1 MNKLFFNLLVF
12 TAFAVTIIS
21 CGDQQSE
28 KGDLIIYG
36 GNIYTVSDTGI
47 VEAVV
52 SKGDKILFVGSK
64 AEALKFKGDS
74 TQLLDL
80 KGKTMTPG
88 LIESHAHIM
97 GIGYNRL
104 NIDLMKV
111 NSYEE
116 LIQKVE
122 EVAANTPKGEWILG
136 RGWHQDKWKDQT
148 ETRFKGFPTHDD
160 LSARVP
166 DHPVWLKH
174 ASGHMGLANAAAM
187 EKAGIDRDSPQ
198 PDGGEIFMGIGGN
211 PTGIFNETA
220 QSEIIKA
227 IPESGAERETK
238 ALELAVQELL
248 ENGITSMHNA
258 GAVRK
263 EIDLFKEF
271 AETGKLKVRV
281 YTMLNGRDSL
291 LLNDYFNSGPEIGLY
306 NDHLTVRSI
315 KLYADGALGSRGAW
329 LLEEYSDAEGK
340 YGHNVMPM
348 SAIQSVTSE
357 GYRNGFQLCV
367 HAIGDR
373 ANREVLDIFENTIK
387 PDDKNHRFRIEHAQ
401 HISLDD
407 IPRFSELDVIASVQA
422 IHMSSDRPWAIN
434 RLGLQRIVDGAY
446 VWQKLIQSGARV
458 INGTDA
464 PVEPVSAIA
473 SFYSSVSRKTLEG
486 KPAGGYEP
494 EQKMTRPQA
503 LQAYTLDGA
512 YGAFEEHIKGSI
524 EVGKLADFTIFSQ
537 DLMTVPE
544 EDILDTQVDYTIVG
558 GEIVFERK

>member
-1 MNKLFFNLLVF
+1 MSKLFYRLFAIALF
-12 TAFAVTIIS
+12 TFTLFS
-21 CGDQQSE
+21 CGSDDSE

-36 GNIYTVSDTGI
+36 GSIYTVTDSEKT
-47 VEAVV
+47 EAVV
-52 SKGDKILFVGSK
+52 SKDGKIIFVGSK
-64 AEALKFKGDS
+64 ADALEFKGDS
-74 TQLLDL
+74 TQIFDL
-80 KGKTMTPG
+80 QGKTMTPG

-122 EVAANTPKGEWILG
+122 EVAAKTPKGEWILG
-136 RGWHQDKWKDQT
+136 RGWHQDKWQEKT
-148 ETRFKGFPTHDD
+148 ETRFKGFPTHDE

-187 EKAGIDRDSPQ
+187 EKAGINRDSPQ
-198 PDGGEIFMGIGGN
+198 PHGGEIFMGLGGN

-220 QSEIIKA
+220 QSEIIDS
-227 IPESGAERETK
+227 IPESTPEREAK

-263 EIDLFKEF
+263 EIDLFKQF
-271 AETGKLKVRV
+271 AENDQLKVRV

-291 LLNDYFNSGPEIGLY
+291 LLDDYFKSGPEIGLY
-306 NDHLTVRSI
+306 DDHLTVRSI

-329 LLEEYSDAEGK
+329 LLKEYTDAKGK
-340 YGHNVMPM
+340 FGHNVMPM
-348 SAIQSVTSE
+348 AAIQKVSSE
-357 GYRNGFQLCV
+357 GYKNGFQLCV

-373 ANREVLDIFENTIK
+373 ANREVLDIFENTISEG
-387 PDDKNHRFRIEHAQ
+387 DKNHRFRVEHAQ
-401 HISLDD
+401 HIALDD
-407 IPRFSELDVIASVQA
+407 IPRFAELDVIASVQA
-422 IHMSSDRPWAIN
+422 IHMSSDRPWAIY
-434 RLGLQRIVDGAY
+434 RLGLQRILAGAY
-446 VWQKLIQSGARV
+446 VWQKLLQSGAKV

-473 SFYSSVSRKTLEG
+473 SFYSSVSRKTLKG
-486 KPAGGYEP
+486 TPAGGYEP

-512 YGAFEEHIKGSI
+512 YGAFEEGIKGSI
-524 EVGKLADFTIFSQ
+524 EVGKLADFTVFSQ

-544 EDILDTQVDYTIVG
+544 EEILDTQVDYTIVG
-558 GEIVFERK
+558 GKIVYKR